1 MASVAD
7 TGFGA
12 LKAVIVELSHETAA
26 TRYIDTL
33 FCDLLICEL
42 NEELTYDQVTRAYR
56 KALVAYLESFPE
68 YKTSDSAKIIN
79 FPPDRT
85 SRNMIQHFIA
95 AKALDALSSV
105 HPNTAN
111 DLVRTTFIMSFQPLF
126 LVKDRMP
133 GNMSDYLAHCYWTCL
148 GRQVPPFGTAQLGL
162 GDGRRCTC
170 DEQDSDDD
178 ADDDGNSDIHDCH
191 SDTDTNQGYKRDPR
205 HHMNKHLSHLAPELT
220 VPSVCEYCEKPDPEL
235 VCGDCA
241 VKNDDVV
248 AVATGYCNVDCQAR
262 HWAQHR
268 KKCYEQRRL
277 KTVVEVISKT
287 VFAMESSA
295 CAVSLRSTRV
305 GNDSLPVA
313 ELRFNPDEVL
323 CGNPL
328 LRPFPW
334 KDFPSNR
341 CAEQVF
347 WHDIAESMPMIG
359 IYMIR
364 WILATNRD
372 TISLIQEFRIEAKN
386 VPLPFIIDA
395 DQYLI
400 APTGGHTRSIATSLS
415 LHTVYRIVLRSG
427 DDFCLDFCAPRFGWV
442 ETISRWVDFANSRV

>member
-1 MASVAD
+1 MASTAG
-7 TGFGA
+7 TGFEA
-12 LKAVIVELSHETAA
+12 LKSVIDEMSHETTA
-26 TRYIDTL
+26 THYIDTL

-42 NEELTYDQVTRAYR
+42 NDDLTYNQVTRAYR

-68 YKTSDSAKIIN
+68 YGTSDTTKIIN
-79 FPPDRT
+79 FPPDGAT
-85 SRNMIQHFIA
+85 RNMIQHFIA
-95 AKALDALSSV
+95 AKALDALVSV

-111 DLVRTTFIMSFQPLF
+111 DLVRTTFIMGFQPLF
-126 LVKDRMP
+126 LIKDRMP
-133 GNMSDYLAHCYWTCL
+133 TNMSDYLAHCYWTCL
-148 GRQVPPFGTAQLGL
+148 GRQVPPFGTVQPIFDDNQRSAFDAQN
-162 GDGRRCTC
+162 
-170 DEQDSDDD
+170 SDDD
-178 ADDDGNSDIHDCH
+178 DNDDNDDDDEADSDC
-191 SDTDTNQGYKRDPR
+191 SECRGDTGANFDFKRNPR
-205 HHMNKHLSHLAPELT
+205 QYMNRHLSHLAPELT
-220 VPSVCEYCEKPDPEL
+220 VPSICGYCEKPDPGL

-262 HWAQHR
+262 HWVQHR

-277 KTVVEVISKT
+277 KTAVEVISKT

-323 CGNPL
+323 CGSSL

-334 KDFPSNR
+334 KDFPSDR
-341 CAEQVF
+341 CAEQIF

-364 WILATNRD
+364 WI
-372 TISLIQEFRIEAKN
+372 
-386 VPLPFIIDA
+386 
-395 DQYLI
+395 I
-400 APTGGHTRSIATSLS
+400 ASR
-415 LHTVYRIVLRSG
+415 LRTW
-427 DDFCLDFCAPRFGWV
+427 A
-442 ETISRWVDFANSRV
+442 